1 MGEVV
6 AFFEALSC
14 KKTIELLPPH
24 ANTAPR
30 MSSQQR
36 GRSRIL
42 FIFLAD
48 MSSGSDREMGLGPEE
63 VVNASGQALL
73 EDGEQSLLQRSGV
86 QSRLSGM
93 SLCCASGGTS
103 GFKTKVEKGTL
114 YLTTRRI
121 LFVAKKNQ
129 RILSLRFSDIFKE
142 RFNQPIFGCNNIS
155 GRVRVDYNGEA
166 DSYLEWRFYFLKV
179 RYCCMP
185 CIATCKN
192 LVSFYLVLHSVRAEA
207 MSGALNSMAFEK
219 TRPVPLHR
227 RKEKTCCSSL
237 LDRPHPFVIL
247 WCLRF
252 ARVA

>member
-6 AFFEALSC
+6 VFFEALSY
-14 KKTIELLPPH
+14 
-24 ANTAPR
+24 
-30 MSSQQR
+30 
-36 GRSRIL
+36 
-42 FIFLAD
+42 

-166 DSYLEWRFYFLKV
+166 DSYLEWRFYFLKGGV
-179 RYCCMP
+179 G
-185 CIATCKN
+185 TF
-192 LVSFYLVLHSVRAEA
+192 L
-207 MSGALNSMAFEK
+207 MAFLK
-219 TRPVPLHR
+219 CMKQQRRGLAASQGPVVATAVAVPVFDSTELATAIR
-227 RKEKTCCSSL
+227 TSATDPSDPTVVWVENAVVIGEAERANTPSS
-237 LDRPHPFVIL
+237 
-247 WCLRF
+247 
-252 ARVA
+252 